1 MIRRPPRSTRT
12 DTLFPYTTLFRSFM
26 TSVPNDP
33 TLNEENARLVAEDSA
48 SGNSPA
54 LSVSE
59 LSNALKRTVEDR
71 FGHVRVRGE
80 FSGWKRAAW
89 GHGYLCRKDDKP
101 VLDGGMWKGVLQ
113 CLRFQPEDGLEGI
126 ATGNLRMGRA

>member
-80 FSGWKRAAW
+80 ISGWKRAAS
-89 GHGYLCRKDDKP
+89 GHGYLCLKDDNA
-101 VLDGGMWKGVLQ
+101 VLA
-113 CLRFQPEDGLEGI
+113 EI
-126 ATGNLRMGRA
+126 GRAHV